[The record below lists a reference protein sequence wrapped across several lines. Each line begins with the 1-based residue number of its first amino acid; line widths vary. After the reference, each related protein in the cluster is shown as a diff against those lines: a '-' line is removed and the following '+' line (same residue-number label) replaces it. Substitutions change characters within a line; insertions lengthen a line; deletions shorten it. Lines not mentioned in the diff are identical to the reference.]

1 MGFAQVGHSTPYN
14 NINGSLVNIDNSQF
28 SGSAFTSRVIPST
41 VNPAVLPEPLS
52 NRQAAASYIPGCTK
66 GGTKKGNNSRNLKYK
81 FKNISNMYRMKG
93 SKKYSLSK
101 LKRKLLGKTK
111 RNKTSKRKTRKGSK
125 RSGSKRSG
133 SKRSGSKRSKRQ
145 RGGYSQYEN
154 NLPMTQ
160 TYSLGGPLSANNSA
174 LASPPPYQ
182 VLSNCTNCVDN
193 YSRFTNNGFPSRGS
207 Y

>member
-1 MGFAQVGHSTPYN
+1 MGFAQVGNSTPYN
-14 NINGSLVNIDNSQF
+14 NINGSLVNIDNSHF
-28 SGSAFTSRVIPST
+28 SGSAFTNRVIPST
-41 VNPAVLPEPLS
+41 VNPAVLPEPLN

-66 GGTKKGNNSRNLKYK
+66 GGAKKIKNSRNLKYK

-93 SKKYSLSK
+93 TKKYSLSK

-111 RNKTSKRKTRKGSK
+111 RNKTSKRKTRRT
-125 RSGSKRSG
+125 RSRRS
-133 SKRSGSKRSKRQ
+133 RRQ
-145 RGGYSQYEN
+145 RGGYAQYQN
-154 NLPMTQ
+154 NVPMTQ
-160 TYSLGGPLSANNSA
+160 TYSLGGPLSANDSA

>member
-66 GGTKKGNNSRNLKYK
+66 GGAKKIKNTHNLKYK

-93 SKKYSLSK
+93 TKKYSLSK
-101 LKRKLLGKTK
+101 LKRKLLGKSK
-111 RNKTSKRKTRKGSK
+111 RRSNKIKTKTSKRKTR
-125 RSGSKRSG
+125 RSRS
-133 SKRSGSKRSKRQ
+133 RRRQ
-145 RGGYSQYEN
+145 RGGYAQYEN

-174 LASPPPYQ
+174 LANPPPYQ

-193 YSRFTNNGFPSRGS
+193 YSRFTNNGFPSKGS

>member
-1 MGFAQVGHSTPYN
+1 MGFAQVGNSTPYN
-14 NINGSLVNIDNSQF
+14 NINGSLVNIDNSQY

-41 VNPAVLPEPLS
+41 VNPAVLPEPLN

-66 GGTKKGNNSRNLKYK
+66 GGAKNLKYK

-93 SKKYSLSK
+93 TKKYSLYK

-111 RNKTSKRKTRKGSK
+111 RNKTSKRKNSRSK
-125 RSGSKRSG
+125 RRS
-133 SKRSGSKRSKRQ
+133 RSKRQ
-145 RGGYSQYEN
+145 RQTGGYAQYQN
-154 NLPMTQ
+154 NVPITQ